1 MESVMEDAYIL
12 VHEQKISQIRT
23 MLPLLEQIAQTSRP
37 LLIIAE
43 DVEGEGLAALVVN
56 HLRGTLRCCAV
67 KAPGFGDRRKAMV
80 QDIAI
85 ATGAK
90 AFMEETGALLEN
102 VTLADLGSAKK
113 VTVSK
118 DHTTLV
124 EGGGSKEAIQGRV
137 KQLRAQIEDTKSDY
151 DREKLQERLAKLVG
165 GIAVIKVGAHTET
178 ELKEKKARIE
188 DAMHAT
194 RAAVEEG
201 VVPGGGVALL
211 RAARALRELKFT
223 DHDEQTGALIVERA
237 LGAPLRCIAQN
248 AGLEGETIVEK
259 VRASSNPNFGF
270 NAETEKYEDLVQ
282 AGILDPAK
290 VTRIALQNAASI
302 AGVLLTTEAAVS
314 ELPVRSSATSPAH
327 AEY

>member
-1 MESVMEDAYIL
+1 
-12 VHEQKISQIRT
+12 
-23 MLPLLEQIAQTSRP
+23 MLPLLEQIAQAGRP

-43 DVEGEGLAALVVN
+43 DVEGEALAALVVN
-56 HLRGTLRCCAV
+56 HLRGMLHCCAV

-80 QDIAI
+80 QDVAVV
-85 ATGAK
+85 TGAK
-90 AFMEETGALLEN
+90 ALIEETGVLLEN

-113 VTVSK
+113 VTITK

-124 EGGGSKEAIQGRV
+124 EGGGSKEAIRGRV
-137 KQLRAQIEDTKSDY
+137 KQLRAEIEETKSEY

-165 GIAVIKVGAHTET
+165 GVAVIKVGAHTET

-211 RAARALRELKFT
+211 RAAKALKSLRFA
-223 DHDEQTGALIVERA
+223 DHDEQVGAQIVERA
-237 LGAPLRCIAQN
+237 LGEPMRCIAQN

-259 VRASSNPNFGF
+259 VRASSDPNFGF

-290 VTRIALQNAASI
+290 VARVALQNAASI

-314 ELPVRSSATSPAH
+314 EIPSPPR
-327 AEY
+327 